1 MELGVALGHVRDLKT
16 IAIGD
21 DIFPNLI
28 RNAENRMTHA
38 PAWAKAIC

>member
-1 MELGVALGHVRDLKT
+1 MEFVALRHVRDLKT
-16 IAIGD
+16 IATRD
-21 DIFPNLI
+21 DIAPNPA

>member
-1 MELGVALGHVRDLKT
+1 MELVAPGHDRDLKT
-16 IAIGD
+16 IATRDD
-21 DIFPNLI
+21 DIAPNLI